1 MKNFLIFLMC
11 TCSTMVVNAQSDT
24 LKINKSTTN
33 MKDNTSNSDTNKAFL
48 RMLIENR
55 IPLTKYP
62 ERVDENLVV
71 FLSAPLPFA
80 GKYHGLKEYYG
91 LVPQMI
97 EYYDYN
103 KFKLLGVF
111 ADDNIVFV
119 TIQIGLKHS
128 EKNIMLCEQFTF
140 EEDRIKE
147 IRTYIFK

>member
-1 MKNFLIFLMC
+1 MHFNYLAKTDL
-11 TCSTMVVNAQSDT
+11 
-24 LKINKSTTN
+24 
-33 MKDNTSNSDTNKAFL
+33 
-48 RMLIENR
+48 
-55 IPLTKYP
+55 P
-62 ERVDENLVV
+62 
-71 FLSAPLPFA
+71 SAALPFA

-91 LVPQMI
+91 LVPRMQ

-111 ADDNIVFV
+111 SDDDIVFV

-128 EKNIMLCEQFTF
+128 EKNIILCEQFTF

>member
-1 MKNFLIFLMC
+1 
-11 TCSTMVVNAQSDT
+11 
-24 LKINKSTTN
+24 
-33 MKDNTSNSDTNKAFL
+33 MKDNISDSDANKAFL

-91 LVPQMI
+91 LVPRMQ

-103 KFKLLGVF
+103 KFELIGVF
-111 ADDNIVFV
+111 ADDDIVFV

-128 EKNIMLCEQFTF
+128 EKISYYVSNSLLRKTELKKSGHTF
-140 EEDRIKE
+140 LNKIICKSGVIAPAIVVIAPQYAD
-147 IRTYIFK
+147 TDG